1 MKKKNIILMVA
12 LLVFAG
18 LFLENYGQY
27 QLSAVPTM
35 VADKFNVGDIQ
46 YSSILTA
53 AFVPAIFLSIV
64 LGLLVDKFGLSPML
78 LICFTISAVGFVL
91 RVFATDYITLFIAMM
106 LTGVGYTILNG
117 NLSKIVASLY
127 PMEKVSKIVGIMMA
141 GSTGAMAV
149 AYATTAYF
157 PNLTVAFWV
166 TAIYNVVLVVAWA
179 ILVRE
184 KYFHMQEEDNGADSQ
199 PKEESVPIMESI
211 KVCLKSVNVWI
222 MGIALMTMLGGAT
235 VISNFQVKY
244 LVNVREFDEAL
255 AGTFGTVLMIGSI
268 LGSMLIPIVMDKFK
282 KPAVFLGIIGLIAA
296 VCTFGMVMLPTAGI
310 YVASFVNGFT
320 RSGIIAVLLSYPV
333 RFSDIGPKFA
343 GTAGGV
349 ASTLEFIGA
358 VVLPTYVVIP
368 VTGGNITAYFYVA
381 ALLIAIAAVSTYVAT
396 SKLKN

>member
-1 MKKKNIILMVA
+1 
-12 LLVFAG
+12 
-18 LFLENYGQY
+18 
-27 QLSAVPTM
+27 
-35 VADKFNVGDIQ
+35 
-46 YSSILTA
+46 
-53 AFVPAIFLSIV
+53 
-64 LGLLVDKFGLSPML
+64 
-78 LICFTISAVGFVL
+78 
-91 RVFATDYITLFIAMM
+91 M

-199 PKEESVPIMESI
+199 SKEESVPIMESI